1 MKKFLFISFIVIL
14 STLSCTS
21 MNDRNDNIKPVKP
34 IKPVEKEDDGSKPTK
49 PVSPIEKVEEDKK
62 ENTINDK
69 FKQGKVD
76 RKDNEEKEENV
87 VEPPNNILVGDDT
100 SLEKLKVNDL
110 NFSKY
115 KGTMINSISSDYNV
129 NSLSKFKLLNGEYK
143 KSDKNIKE
151 VAFVEISLT
160 AEIEKKLRDF

>member
-1 MKKFLFISFIVIL
+1 MKKLLFISFIVVL

-34 IKPVEKEDDGSKPTK
+34 VN
-49 PVSPIEKVEEDKK
+49 PIEKDGADKK
-62 ENTINDK
+62 ENEISNN

-87 VEPPNNILVGDDT
+87 EKKPNNILVGNDT

-115 KGTMINSISSDYNV
+115 KGTMLNSISSDYNV

-160 AEIEKKLRDF
+160 AETEKNYVNLEII

>member
-1 MKKFLFISFIVIL
+1 MVIIVVL

-34 IKPVEKEDDGSKPTK
+34 VN
-49 PVSPIEKVEEDKK
+49 PIEKDGADKK
-62 ENTINDK
+62 ENEISNN

-87 VEPPNNILVGDDT
+87 VKPSNNILVVDDT

-115 KGTMINSISSDYNV
+115 KGTMLNSISSDYNV

-160 AEIEKKLRDF
+160 AETEKNYVNLEII